1 MNKINEYKLD
11 ENIAVIKNKV
21 LKGRSHL
28 PYKDYIRERA
38 IVWIKDIATEEEL
51 EEARNQINYTLYELE
66 EYKKSHPLGEK
77 TASH

>member
-1 MNKINEYKLD
+1 MNNKNEYKD
-11 ENIAVIKNKV
+11 ENIAVIKNGI
-21 LKGRSHL
+21 LKGRARL

-51 EEARNQINYTLYELE
+51 EEARNQINFTLYELG
-66 EYKKSHPLGEK
+66 EYKKSHPLDEK